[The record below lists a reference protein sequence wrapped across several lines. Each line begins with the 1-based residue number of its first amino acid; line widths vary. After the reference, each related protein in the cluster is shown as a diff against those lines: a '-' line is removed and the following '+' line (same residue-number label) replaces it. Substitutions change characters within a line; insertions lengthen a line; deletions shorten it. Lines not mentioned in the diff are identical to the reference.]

1 MKKLIPFLCLAV
13 LLASCATTKSQEPVT
28 FDVAGNPVSTNL
40 YSETKVQ
47 FQANGRT
54 IIGTI
59 CMPKDAKNVPGVVM
73 LHGTGSS
80 RDEAGNGYAYCAPA
94 LASAGIASIRID
106 FPGYGESPEDYSVY
120 NYKTATEDAIA
131 AKAELV
137 KSGSV
142 NAKKVGVLGWS
153 QGGTN
158 ALSAAAADPSFKSVA
173 LWAGALDLTTMVN
186 QQMYDEAM
194 KQGYSMLEMGW
205 RTPLK
210 IGKQWFIDA
219 YTTDMDAVVKSI
231 KAPILAINGSKDED
245 VDPKS
250 GTHIAE
256 IAQNKKSRQYMVE
269 GADHTYGVFTDP
281 SLKYL
286 SETIS
291 ETVNWFRDTL

>member
-1 MKKLIPFLCLAV
+1 MKKLILV
-13 LLASCATTKSQEPVT
+13 LSLVTLFASCATTKNSAPVV
-28 FDVAGNPVSTNL
+28 FDVKADPVSTDL
-40 YSETKVQ
+40 YEESRVE

-94 LASAGIASIRID
+94 LASVGIASIRID
-106 FPGYGESPEDYSVY
+106 FPGCGESPVDYSEY
-120 NYKTATEDAIA
+120 NYQSATEDAIA
-131 AKAELV
+131 AKAELA
-137 KSGSV
+137 KTGKV
-142 NAKKVGVLGWS
+142 NAKRIGVLGWS

-158 ALSAAAADPSFKSVA
+158 ALSAAAADSSFKSVV

-186 QQMYDEAM
+186 KDMYDEAM

-219 YTTDMDAVVKSI
+219 YTTDMDAVVSSV
-231 KAPILAINGSKDED
+231 KAPILAINGEKDQD

-250 GTHIAE
+250 GAHIAE
-256 IAQNKKSRQYMVE
+256 IARNKKSVQYIVK

-281 SLKYL
+281 TLKAL
-286 SETIS
+286 SDTITH
-291 ETVNWFRDTL
+291 TVDWFSKTL